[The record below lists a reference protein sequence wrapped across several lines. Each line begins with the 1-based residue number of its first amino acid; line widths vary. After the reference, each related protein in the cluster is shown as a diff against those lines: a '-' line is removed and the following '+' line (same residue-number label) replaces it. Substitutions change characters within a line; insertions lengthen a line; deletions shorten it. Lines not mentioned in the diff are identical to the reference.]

1 MILDLKK
8 IKEQYNLDIKGVIHI
23 GAHYGEEYEYYKELG
38 IKNFLFFEPIPECF
52 EITKKNVKG
61 IVINKALGNYTGKAK
76 MYIANNKGISSSL
89 LEPYLHK
96 TQYPG
101 IIFDKIIEVN
111 VVKLDDILENEEK
124 YNFISIDVQG
134 YELEVFK
141 GSVKTLEN
149 IDYIMTEVNRDELY
163 KNCVQINE
171 LDNFLKQY
179 NFKRVEV
186 YWIGKTWGDAFYI
199 KI

>member
-8 IKEQYNLDIKGVIHI
+8 IQYQYNLNIKGVIHI

-76 MYIANNKGISSSL
+76 MHIASNKGISSSL
-89 LEPYLHK
+89 LEPSLHK
-96 TQYPG
+96 TQYSH
-101 IIFDKIIEVN
+101 IIFNKTIEVDIA
-111 VVKLDDILENEEK
+111 KLDDILKNKEK

-141 GSVKTLEN
+141 GSVKTLKT

-163 KNCVQINE
+163 KDCVQINE
-171 LDNFLKQY
+171 LDNFLKQF
-179 NFKRVEV
+179 NFKRIEV